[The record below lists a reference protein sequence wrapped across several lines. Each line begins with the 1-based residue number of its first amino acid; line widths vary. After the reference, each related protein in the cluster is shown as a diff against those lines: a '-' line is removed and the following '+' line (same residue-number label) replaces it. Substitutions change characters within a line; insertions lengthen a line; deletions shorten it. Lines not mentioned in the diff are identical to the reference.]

1 MGLKF
6 KTSGSSDDALAQLL
20 QLAQHSQNR
29 TQRKKDDIN
38 SSLQSI
44 LELSK
49 YATNVDSL
57 TNIKNQW
64 EAQKSSASE
73 YEDTNVYYDLIGN
86 VLQDRGAQITQYSNV
101 VDQAQGIV
109 NDADFLRQGSDFENL
124 PKWVKSQVDEEG
136 KPKYESVMQWVS
148 DEYAR
153 IETISNTLES
163 GSKLG
168 FKRGKGIDDANIQTQ
183 MNQYKNRLNNT
194 LEALIG
200 DEAIT
205 AEEAQ
210 LIISGDRA
218 NFIQKRDD
226 RLREIGSGIE
236 EYDEIIQKFDDET
249 IIDDLLEE
257 ADIFTGTEFEG
268 FSFGDATESERK
280 AVLKTLITER
290 DKRID
295 NYEKWSGRQYAAAYT
310 TIGEL
315 EEQEFED
322 AMGQE
327 FDDEGEFTGEKDKQ
341 DIELEKFEE
350 LSPEEQRAQI
360 EEKKKIGQ
368 KQYEESIKPKPI
380 SLKDAEKM
388 GGKDLVDKYIKGEIS
403 EESFSNIL
411 DEMEDWDLSIAREI
425 NPSVYSIFGSE
436 WTGGKDEILDLKGS
450 QKEYGSILGLLPGMP
465 GIDIG
470 TGEEILEGGGER
482 EKLPTSVKNYEDKV
496 NYVKEVIDEWIN
508 IENENAGKS
517 LKSLM
522 EGNISMTEALN
533 KASEGIKPAWGM
545 SKRTEIWGGKARSA
559 VNIFVKK
566 FKDYKAK
573 NPGITLD
580 EFINQNQSEFNNAA
594 RYLKYGKTWR
604 RSHK

>member
-1 MGLKF
+1 MALKF
-6 KTSGSSDDALAQLL
+6 KTKSSADDALAQLL
-20 QLAQHSQNR
+20 QLAQFSQGVN
-29 TQRKKDDIN
+29 QRKKDDIN
-38 SSLQSI
+38 SSLKNI
-44 LELSK
+44 LDLSR
-49 YATNVDSL
+49 YATNEDSL
-57 TNIKNQW
+57 ANIKNQW

-124 PKWVKSQVDEEG
+124 PEWVKSQVDDEG

-153 IETISNTLES
+153 IEAISNTLES

-168 FKRGKGIDDANIQTQ
+168 FKRGKGIDDANIQAQ

-218 NFIQKRDD
+218 NFIQKRDKK
-226 RLREIGSGIE
+226 LTEISYGIE
-236 EYDEIIQKFDDET
+236 EYDEIIQNFDNKT

-257 ADIFTGTEFEG
+257 ADIFTGTKFEG

-295 NYEKWSGRQYAAAYT
+295 NYKKWSGSDYEAAYKT
-310 TIGEL
+310 VGEL
-315 EEQEFED
+315 EKQEFED
-322 AMGQE
+322 FMKKE
-327 FDDEGEFTGEKDKQ
+327 FDEEGEFTGEKDKQ

-350 LSPEEQRAQI
+350 LSPQEQKDYI

-368 KQYEESIKPKPI
+368 KQYEESIKEPDLSFRDIETIDGHNLSDAKEGKWSANPRYNYMHI
-380 SLKDAEKM
+380 KNAEK
-388 GGKDLVDKYIKGEIS
+388 DIENRL
-403 EESFSNIL
+403 
-411 DEMEDWDLSIAREI
+411 RE
-425 NPSVYSIFGSE
+425 
-436 WTGGKDEILDLKGS
+436 KREILD
-450 QKEYGSILGLLPGMP
+450 
-465 GIDIG
+465 
-470 TGEEILEGGGER
+470 
-482 EKLPTSVKNYEDKV
+482 
-496 NYVKEVIDEWIN
+496 
-508 IENENAGKS
+508 GKD
-517 LKSLM
+517 
-522 EGNISMTEALN
+522 
-533 KASEGIKPAWGM
+533 KASTSMNKYLLGELNQAQALSEAAWGGKK
-545 SKRTEIWGGKARSA
+545 SRTEIVGRGAR
-559 VNIFVKK
+559 KK
-566 FKDYKAK
+566 
-573 NPGITLD
+573 IR
-580 EFINQNQSEFNNAA
+580 EFQIKFQNSGLTVDNFIAQNQEEYFELT
-594 RYLKYGKTWR
+594 RILKYGKFWKKVPHR
-604 RSHK
+604 ISEHYINLYD

>member
-1 MGLKF
+1 
-6 KTSGSSDDALAQLL
+6 
-20 QLAQHSQNR
+20 
-29 TQRKKDDIN
+29 
-38 SSLQSI
+38 
-44 LELSK
+44 
-49 YATNVDSL
+49 
-57 TNIKNQW
+57 
-64 EAQKSSASE
+64 
-73 YEDTNVYYDLIGN
+73 
-86 VLQDRGAQITQYSNV
+86 
-101 VDQAQGIV
+101 
-109 NDADFLRQGSDFENL
+109 
-124 PKWVKSQVDEEG
+124 
-136 KPKYESVMQWVS
+136 
-148 DEYAR
+148 
-153 IETISNTLES
+153 
-163 GSKLG
+163 
-168 FKRGKGIDDANIQTQ
+168 
-183 MNQYKNRLNNT
+183 
-194 LEALIG
+194 
-200 DEAIT
+200 
-205 AEEAQ
+205 
-210 LIISGDRA
+210 
-218 NFIQKRDD
+218 
-226 RLREIGSGIE
+226 
-236 EYDEIIQKFDDET
+236 
-249 IIDDLLEE
+249 
-257 ADIFTGTEFEG
+257 
-268 FSFGDATESERK
+268 
-280 AVLKTLITER
+280 
-290 DKRID
+290 
-295 NYEKWSGRQYAAAYT
+295 
-310 TIGEL
+310 
-315 EEQEFED
+315 
-322 AMGQE
+322 
-327 FDDEGEFTGEKDKQ
+327 
-341 DIELEKFEE
+341 
-350 LSPEEQRAQI
+350 
-360 EEKKKIGQ
+360 
-368 KQYEESIKPKPI
+368 
-380 SLKDAEKM
+380 M